1 LEGVG
6 KTTTMKIAMPRNWK
20 KIALIT
26 VLLMFSVLAVF
37 LFVNRDKFTY
47 VGSVDIVEVDCAT
60 QAQTLE
66 EVFERDQRVRKE
78 KVPFKEFA
86 KVDHKNQELVVS
98 ILEKCGM
105 PTLEE
110 VSEKQLYTVWLVLQ
124 HSRPKIRAKYFP
136 LIEEAVENGELS
148 KSKYALMKDRIL
160 MDDGEP
166 QLYGSQIYRGKLYDL
181 RNPET
186 VDERRAEMG
195 LEPLKVYLKRFD
207 IDYDE

>member
-1 LEGVG
+1 
-6 KTTTMKIAMPRNWK
+6 MKVTPTRNWK
-20 KIALIT
+20 KIFLIT
-26 VLLMFSVLAVF
+26 LLLVFSALAVF

-47 VGSVDIVEVDCAT
+47 VGSIDIVEVDCAT

-86 KVDHKNQELVVS
+86 QVDHENQELVVS

-110 VSEKQLYTVWLVLQ
+110 VSKKELYTVWLVLQ
-124 HSRPKIRAKYFP
+124 HSRPQIRAKYFP
-136 LIEEAVENGELS
+136 LIEEAVNRGELG
-148 KSKYALMKDRIL
+148 KSQYALMKDRIL
-160 MDDGEP
+160 MDQGEP
-166 QLYGSQIYRGKLYDL
+166 QLYGSQIKNGELYDL
-181 RNPET
+181 QDPET
-186 VDERRAEMG
+186 VNERRAEMG

-207 IDYDE
+207 INYDE